1 MFDFNTAVTLTG
13 FKPDEALRKMQS
25 VLPASAYKKI
35 DGVAMDLT
43 DVDPA
48 YLTEYAN
55 MVLGMV
61 GMGWWYDFDEPNIS
75 AEVRVNKFKQ
85 EYTIYTVTIKKF
97 KLCYRLIDAQ
107 GNELVSAPIFS
118 SGEAENQKQGWAIRG
133 AITNAINAAFSKLE
147 WQMPVYKNEVTHKN
161 AAKMQDHS
169 DDDVKVV
176 AKKPATEKA
185 DPVVESEKPK
195 MIVEEQGRDVV
206 KFWMGEKY
214 SKEYNPSDKVSE
226 KMVKF
231 FQDTFMKPQ
240 NGEKALF
247 NTYRL
252 NGNPG
257 KTIGHLE
264 KHYGVQGLANL
275 NMDQFCA
282 LVGKAWHE
290 KGDEHGFID
299 PREADK
305 PEKPAEKTVAK
316 KESSRTDATALMK
329 RGEGIGVEVNQ
340 LVGFLGKETVID
352 LDGAQVERIN
362 LVLDAVEAGN
372 IEPSDYEGMN
382 EALMMS

>member
-1 MFDFNTAVTLTG
+1 
-13 FKPDEALRKMQS
+13 
-25 VLPASAYKKI
+25 
-35 DGVAMDLT
+35 
-43 DVDPA
+43 
-48 YLTEYAN
+48 
-55 MVLGMV
+55 
-61 GMGWWYDFDEPNIS
+61 
-75 AEVRVNKFKQ
+75 
-85 EYTIYTVTIKKF
+85 VTIKKF
-97 KLCYRLIDAQ
+97 KLFYRLIDAQ
-107 GNELVSAPIFS
+107 GSELVSAPIFS

-185 DPVVESEKPK
+185 EPVAETKKPE
-195 MIVEEQGRDVV
+195 MVVEEQGRDVV

-231 FQDTFMKPQ
+231 FQETFMRATS
-240 NGEKALF
+240 NEKALF
-247 NTYRL
+247 STYRL

-275 NMDQFCA
+275 NMDQFCS

-305 PEKPAEKTVAK
+305 PTEPAEKSVAK
-316 KESSRTDATALMK
+316 NSSRTDATTLMK

>member
-1 MFDFNTAVTLTG
+1 MFDFNSAVTLTG

-55 MVLGMV
+55 MVLGMA
-61 GMGWWYDFDEPNIS
+61 GMGWWYDFDEPNVS
-75 AEVRVNKFKQ
+75 AEVRLNKFKQ

-97 KLCYRLIDAQ
+97 KLFYRLIDMQ

-161 AAKMQDHS
+161 AAKMQDHDS
-169 DDDVKVV
+169 DEKVV
-176 AKKPATEKA
+176 VKKPTSEKTEPVAESKK
-185 DPVVESEKPK
+185 PEMVVEEN
-195 MIVEEQGRDVV
+195 GRDVV
-206 KFWMGEKY
+206 KFWLGDKY
-214 SKEYNPSDKVSE
+214 SKEYAPTDKVSE

-231 FQDTFMKPQ
+231 FQETFMRATAS
-240 NGEKALF
+240 EKALF
-247 NTYRL
+247 STYRL

-305 PEKPAEKTVAK
+305 PEKPAEKTVVK
-316 KESSRTDATALMK
+316 NTSRTDATTLMK

-372 IEPSDYEGMN
+372 IEPSDYEGMS

>member
-1 MFDFNTAVTLTG
+1 MFDFNSAVTLTG
-13 FKPDEALRKMQS
+13 FKPDDALRKMQS

-55 MVLGMV
+55 LVFGMV
-61 GMGWWYDFDEPNIS
+61 GMGWWYDFDEPNVI

-85 EYTIYTVTIKKF
+85 EYTIYIVTINRF
-97 KLCYRLIDAQ
+97 KLYYRLIDAS

-176 AKKPATEKA
+176 KKSSAEPVAETKKPEMT
-185 DPVVESEKPK
+185 VEQP
-195 MIVEEQGRDVV
+195 GRDVV
-206 KFWMGEKY
+206 KFWLGDKY
-214 SKEYNPSDKVSE
+214 SKEYSPTDKVTD

-290 KGDEHGFID
+290 KGDEHGFVD

-305 PEKPAEKTVAK
+305 PVEKPAEKRVE
-316 KESSRTDATALMK
+316 KETSRTDATVAMK
-329 RGEGIGVEVNQ
+329 RGESMGVEVNK
-340 LVGFLGKETVID
+340 LVEFLGKDTVID
-352 LDGAQVERIN
+352 LDNAQVERIN

>member
-13 FKPDEALRKMQS
+13 FKPDDALRKMQS

-55 MVLGMV
+55 LVFGMV
-61 GMGWWYDFDEPNIS
+61 GMGWWYDFDEPIVS

-97 KLCYRLIDAQ
+97 KLFYRLIDSQ
-107 GNELVSAPIFS
+107 GNDLVSAPIFA

-169 DDDVKVV
+169 NDDVKVV
-176 AKKPATEKA
+176 KNPSIEPVAETKKPEMT
-185 DPVVESEKPK
+185 VEQP
-195 MIVEEQGRDVV
+195 GRDVV
-206 KFWMGEKY
+206 KFWLGDKY
-214 SKEYNPSDKVSE
+214 SKEYAPTDKVTD

-275 NMDQFCA
+275 NMDQFCS
-282 LVGKAWHE
+282 LVGRAWYE

-305 PEKPAEKTVAK
+305 PVEKPAEKRVEQET
-316 KESSRTDATALMK
+316 SRTDATVAMN
-329 RGEGIGVEVNQ
+329 RGESMGVEVNK
-340 LVGFLGKETVID
+340 LVKFFGKDTVID
-352 LDGAQVERIN
+352 LDNAQVERIN

>member
-13 FKPDEALRKMQS
+13 FKPDEALRKMQT
-25 VLPASAYKKI
+25 VLPASAYRKVE
-35 DGVAMDLT
+35 GVAIDIT

-55 MVLGMV
+55 LVFGMV
-61 GMGWWYDFDEPNIS
+61 GFGWWYDFDEPSVS
-75 AEVRVNKFKQ
+75 AEVRVNKFKK

-97 KLCYRLIDAQ
+97 KLYYRLIDSQ
-107 GNELVSAPIFS
+107 GNELVSSPIFS
-118 SGEAENQKQGWAIRG
+118 SGEAENQAQGWAIRG

-147 WQMPVYKNEVTHKN
+147 WQLLVYKNQVTHKN
-161 AAKMQDHS
+161 AEKMQDH
-169 DDDVKVV
+169 DPDEKVAV
-176 AKKPATEKA
+176 KKPVADKTEPA
-185 DPVVESEKPK
+185 VESPKPQ
-195 MIVEEQGRDVV
+195 MAVEEPGRDVV
-206 KFWMGEKY
+206 KFWLGDKY
-214 SKEYNPSDKVSE
+214 SKEYSPTDKVTD

-299 PREADK
+299 PREVDK
-305 PEKPAEKTVAK
+305 PVEKPAEKRVE
-316 KESSRTDATALMK
+316 KETSRTDATVAMK
-329 RGEGIGVEVNQ
+329 RGESMGVGVNK
-340 LVGFLGKETVID
+340 LVEFLGKDTVID
-352 LDGAQVERIN
+352 LDDAQVERIN

>member
-25 VLPASAYKKI
+25 VLPASAYKKV
-35 DGVAMDLT
+35 DGVALDLT

-55 MVLGMV
+55 LVFGMV
-61 GMGWWYDFDEPNIS
+61 GFGWWYDFDQPNVS
-75 AEVRVNKFKQ
+75 AEIRVNQYKK
-85 EYTIYTVTIKKF
+85 EYTIYIVTISRF
-97 KLCYRLIDAQ
+97 KLFYRLIDVQ

-176 AKKPATEKA
+176 AKKPATEKT
-185 DPVVESEKPK
+185 DPVAETKKPE
-195 MIVEEQGRDVV
+195 MVVEEQGRDVV
-206 KFWMGEKY
+206 
-214 SKEYNPSDKVSE
+214 EYNPSDKVSE

-231 FQDTFMKPQ
+231 FQETFMRATSS
-240 NGEKALF
+240 EKALF
-247 NTYRL
+247 STYRL

-275 NMDQFCA
+275 NMDQFCS

-305 PEKPAEKTVAK
+305 PTEPAEKSVAK
-316 KESSRTDATALMK
+316 NSSRTDATTLMK

>member
-1 MFDFNTAVTLTG
+1 MFDFNSAVTLTG
-13 FKPDEALRKMQS
+13 FKPDDALRKMQS

-55 MVLGMV
+55 LVFGMV
-61 GMGWWYDFDEPNIS
+61 GMGWWYDFDEPNVS
-75 AEVRVNKFKQ
+75 AEVRVNKSKQ

-97 KLCYRLIDAQ
+97 KLFYRLIDSQ
-107 GNELVSAPIFS
+107 GNDRVSAPIFA

-176 AKKPATEKA
+176 KKPSAETKKPEMT
-185 DPVVESEKPK
+185 VEQP
-195 MIVEEQGRDVV
+195 GRDVV
-206 KFWMGEKY
+206 KFWLGDKY
-214 SKEYNPSDKVSE
+214 SKEYAPTDKVTD
-226 KMVKF
+226 KMVAF
-231 FQDTFMKPQ
+231 FQNTFMKPQ

-299 PREADK
+299 PREVDK
-305 PEKPAEKTVAK
+305 PVEKPAEKRVE
-316 KESSRTDATALMK
+316 KETSRTDATVVMK
-329 RGEGIGVEVNQ
+329 RGESIGVEVNK
-340 LVGFLGKETVID
+340 LVEFLGKDTAID
-352 LDGAQVERIN
+352 LDNAQVERIN

>member
-1 MFDFNTAVTLTG
+1 MFDYNNAVTLTG
-13 FKPDEALRKMQS
+13 FRPDEALRKMQS

-55 MVLGMV
+55 LVFGIV
-61 GMGWWYDFDEPNIS
+61 GVGWWYDFDQPTVS
-75 AEVRVNKFKQ
+75 AEIRVNQYKK
-85 EYTIYTVTIKKF
+85 EYTVYTVTINRF
-97 KLCYRLIDAQ
+97 KLFYRLIDAQ

-176 AKKPATEKA
+176 AKKPATEKT
-185 DPVVESEKPK
+185 DPVVEPEKPK
-195 MIVEEQGRDVV
+195 MIAEEQGRDVV

-214 SKEYNPSDKVSE
+214 SKEYNPTDKVNE

-231 FQDTFMKPQ
+231 FQETFMRASKD
-240 NGEKALF
+240 EKALF
-247 NTYRL
+247 SQYRL

-275 NMDQFCA
+275 NMDQFCS

-299 PREADK
+299 PREVDK
-305 PEKPAEKTVAK
+305 PVEKPVEKTTVK
-316 KESSRTDATALMK
+316 NSSRTDATTLMK

-372 IEPSDYEGMN
+372 IEPSDYDGMN

>member
-1 MFDFNTAVTLTG
+1 MFDFNSAVTLTG
-13 FKPDEALRKMQS
+13 FKPDDALRKMQS

-55 MVLGMV
+55 LVFGMV
-61 GMGWWYDFDEPNIS
+61 GMGWWYDFDEPNVI

-85 EYTIYTVTIKKF
+85 EYTIYIVTINRF
-97 KLCYRLIDAQ
+97 KLYYRLIDAS

-176 AKKPATEKA
+176 KKSSAEPVAETKKPEMT
-185 DPVVESEKPK
+185 VEQP
-195 MIVEEQGRDVV
+195 GRDVV
-206 KFWMGEKY
+206 KFWLGDKY
-214 SKEYNPSDKVSE
+214 SKEYSPTDKVTD

-305 PEKPAEKTVAK
+305 PVEKPAEKRVE
-316 KESSRTDATALMK
+316 KETSRTDATVAMK
-329 RGEGIGVEVNQ
+329 RGESMGVEVNK
-340 LVGFLGKETVID
+340 LVEFLGKDTVID
-352 LDGAQVERIN
+352 LDNAQVERIN